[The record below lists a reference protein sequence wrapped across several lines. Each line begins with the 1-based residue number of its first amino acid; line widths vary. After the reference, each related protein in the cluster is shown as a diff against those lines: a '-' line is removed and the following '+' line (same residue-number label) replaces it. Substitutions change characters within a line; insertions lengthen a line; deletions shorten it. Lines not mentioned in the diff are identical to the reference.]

1 MYAHMPKYYPCL
13 GHKEFNKI
21 NETEIMIN
29 FFYKLQGSKFGFEPN
44 YNSLL
49 VKCGNEILAGHRKL
63 LIMLD
68 Y

>member
-21 NETEIMIN
+21 NETEIMI
-29 FFYKLQGSKFGFEPN
+29 FFLQASRVKVWFEPN